1 MVFQIQSLQECGI
14 ASKMDDFQE
23 FTAAIY
29 TGFHGGPIMNIFSK
43 MFLIKLIY
51 NYCMKKDIKVKD
63 ILLFF
68 LFSGK

>member
-1 MVFQIQSLQECGI
+1 
-14 ASKMDDFQE
+14 MDDFQE